1 MYNNTEVIIK
11 KYTSY
16 ITGQTLSSG
25 QTWEYAPAAGLEL
38 ARAKI
43 SNHTL
48 QITGTK
54 TITVHVVFLKNS
66 SVQTTLVIPTDKLGT
81 EYLIP
86 PVPLI
91 EGTTH
96 PAANVTVDVTERG
109 PFRLIIIN
117 TDQKNKVT
125 IQGAVPKDVW
135 LQPHQVTQVW
145 VKQEEALQAVKA
157 EQPVAVL
164 FGHTCAIRHS
174 CTCGQLYTMLPPAS
188 EEHLKFYVPPVLAKD
203 AEGETFVLLSQKDST
218 QVTPFNP
225 NSPLIRTAGTAVLYR
240 PGLLLT
246 LIPESDFAACSVVN
260 SVPDAQNFAVIV
272 VHKDLTDGVHV
283 GNLPLVNPDWQELE
297 GTDYVSAS
305 VTLASDRHVIWHASS
320 KMAVYFVGN
329 KGNAWFGNPAAVI
342 SKTPGMTSTL
352 KLRFTQSGK

>member
-1 MYNNTEVIIK
+1 MFPVLLVLLPAALSSAAPPEDSTGLKFTVAFPENIAYYHPNKPENKIKITALYNNTEVIIK

-203 AEGETFVLLSQKDST
+203 AEGQLAPQSST
-218 QVTPFNP
+218 A
-225 NSPLIRTAGTAVLYR
+225 RAY
-240 PGLLLT
+240 
-246 LIPESDFAACSVVN
+246 
-260 SVPDAQNFAVIV
+260 
-272 VHKDLTDGVHV
+272 
-283 GNLPLVNPDWQELE
+283 
-297 GTDYVSAS
+297 
-305 VTLASDRHVIWHASS
+305 SS
-320 KMAVYFVGN
+320 
-329 KGNAWFGNPAAVI
+329 
-342 SKTPGMTSTL
+342 L
-352 KLRFTQSGK
+352 